1 MGKFAES
8 GRGHWSIASLHSIL
22 GVVYHEDGSRVR
34 TGHARVKSSC
44 LRNYITG
51 LLKVDTLKR
60 ILEQKRKRAGWNID
74 YLKRL
79 LRFA

>member
-1 MGKFAES
+1 M
-8 GRGHWSIASLHSIL
+8 
-22 GVVYHEDGSRVR
+22 R